1 VFNFISGTGPETLE
15 GAILIA
21 LADAALV
28 MWIACWRRLNFF
40 LLIPLRGAGWSSGVG
55 GDRGA
60 RSWAWKRPAPTGAI
74 EMPTLACAT

>member
-28 MWIACWRRLNFF
+28 MWIACRRRLNFF
-40 LLIPLRGAGWSSGVG
+40 LLIPLRGAGWS
-55 GDRGA
+55 
-60 RSWAWKRPAPTGAI
+60 
-74 EMPTLACAT
+74 